1 METNRE
7 TREGDNGLFITLVP
21 KVFLFAGLTTLGT
34 FIGFWMVRLLS
45 IAVVKPTNKIE
56 NAVKV
61 HKGVK
66 PTNKKKKKEREG
78 EREHFPIYYTSPQ
91 RLK

>member
-7 TREGDNGLFITLVP
+7 TREGDNGLFITLVL

-34 FIGFWMVRLLS
+34 FIWFWMVRLLS

-56 NAVKV
+56 NSVKV
-61 HKGVK
+61 PKGVK
-66 PTNKKKKKEREG
+66 PTNKKKKKERE
-78 EREHFPIYYTSPQ
+78 REGTFSYLLH
-91 RLK
+91 